1 MAGNIISIV
10 GYGRNSINYNA
21 KQMLKVKPFKD
32 HETNKAKLCE
42 WTNLK
47 IKQIIKQ
54 ILNKTN
60 TFEQIWNE
68 FINIEYQPGR
78 VGLKSEWNK
87 RFVEYLKEK
96 EFKKY
101 QKRYLEKCRRIK
113 NKTSFYDYDSEDVF

>member
-10 GYGRNSINYNA
+10 GYGRSFINYNA

-32 HETNKAKLCE
+32 RETNKAKLCE